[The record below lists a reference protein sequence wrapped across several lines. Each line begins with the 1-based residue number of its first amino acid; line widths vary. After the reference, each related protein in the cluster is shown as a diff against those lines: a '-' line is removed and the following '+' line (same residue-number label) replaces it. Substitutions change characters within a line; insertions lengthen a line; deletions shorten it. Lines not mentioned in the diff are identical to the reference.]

1 MWELKVVRERRAG
14 YGVSG
19 VLITGA
25 EQVYR
30 TFRERFEKLDRE
42 EFIAVLL
49 DGKGRVMGFNSVS
62 TGSLSASL
70 VHPRE
75 VFKTAIIVE
84 EDELGPR
91 ALFRRAIRANCAS
104 IILVH
109 NHPSGDPTPSP
120 EDDALT
126 ARLRAAGDLV
136 GIQIVDHVVIGD
148 GRYASFVDLGR
159 F

>member
-14 YGVSG
+14 YGASG
-19 VLITGA
+19 VPITGA

-30 TFRERFEKLDRE
+30 AFWERFEKLDRE

-75 VFKTAIIVE
+75 VFKAAIIVE
-84 EDELGPR
+84 EDELWPR
-91 ALFRRAIRANCAS
+91 ALFRRAIRSNAAS
-104 IILVH
+104 VILVH
-109 NHPSGDPTPSP
+109 NHPSGDPTPSQ
-120 EDDALT
+120 EDIALT
-126 ARLRAAGDLV
+126 TRLRAAGDLV
-136 GIQIVDHVVIGD
+136 GIRIVDHVVIGD
-148 GRYASFVDLGR
+148 GRYVSFVETGR